1 MIVVEEIYLT
11 VLVESRE
18 LRKKR
23 VQESLT
29 LKPPTVEERLLL
41 HNLFMNKGKTATEVD
56 MSSTAYQ
63 SMIVM
68 HPQKR
73 NIHNKVFG
81 GYLMRLAYGTLHLK
95 TPHILMRAQSK
106 HGLQRSYSVVCR
118 QCSALSMRSI
128 SSPQST
134 LEPSVYSTQV
144 CTVTCEYE

>member
-1 MIVVEEIYLT
+1 M
-11 VLVESRE
+11 
-18 LRKKR
+18 
-23 VQESLT
+23 QESLT

-81 GYLMRLAYGTLHLK
+81 GYLMRLAYGT
-95 TPHILMRAQSK
+95 
-106 HGLQRSYSVVCR
+106 
-118 QCSALSMRSI
+118 SALR
-128 SSPQST
+128 
-134 LEPSVYSTQV
+134 
-144 CTVTCEYE
+144 